1 MRTASKF
8 GIRSATLAVVALLSF
23 TLSGQSAVLYDSNGF
38 ETPTFAV
45 GTVAGQNGWTA
56 TVGNPSFLTIEN
68 SLVYQGSQALFLQN
82 SPGNRVLA
90 RYTLPS
96 AQSADFWAD
105 MYIRP
110 PAVSDIGT
118 NFSLNVRDS
127 GGVIQSTA
135 SFTNAGSLS
144 GIAGSSYNQ
153 LDWNRITIFYDFE
166 GAGNKY
172 YVYLNNA
179 LVTPSGITFS
189 GANLRLFDFDWTANA
204 SATTTGGGYVD
215 NFVIQ
220 TTSPIPEPGV
230 AVLLGLGLLVVLASR
245 KRVRTC
251 R

>member
-1 MRTASKF
+1 MRTVSKS
-8 GIRSATLAVVALLSF
+8 GIRSAALTVVALLSF
-23 TLSGQSAVLYDSNGF
+23 TLSGQSAVLYDSDGF
-38 ETPTFAV
+38 EKPAFAV
-45 GTVAGQNGWTA
+45 GTVAGQNGWTVA
-56 TVGNPSFLTIEN
+56 AGNPSFLTIEG

-82 SPGNRVLA
+82 LPGVRVLA

-96 AQSADFWAD
+96 AQSTDFWAD
-105 MYIRP
+105 VYIRP
-110 PAVSDIGT
+110 PAVSDIGA

-127 GGVIQSTA
+127 GGVIQSSV
-135 SFTNAGSLS
+135 SFSSAGVAGSP
-144 GIAGSSYNQ
+144 YNQ

-179 LVTPSGITFS
+179 LITPTGLAFS

-204 SATTTGGGYVD
+204 SATTSGGGYVD

-230 AVLLGLGLLVVLASR
+230 VVLLGLGLLVVLASR